1 MGSDPK
7 VNRDESYSIR
17 KNDMTGQDEWRA
29 GPINDADLGLIRVA
43 IEQAGMHNVG
53 ADLTAG
59 AVRAVAEL
67 NSYHPV
73 KDWLESLHHDGNPRL
88 DTWLTRYLG
97 VDASLYSRAVGR
109 AFLVAMV
116 ARVMQPGCKHDH
128 VLILRGEQGIR
139 KRDADHLLPFLS

>member
-1 MGSDPK
+1 MTSKRPSTTTCC
-7 VNRDESYSIR
+7 SYSIR

-67 NSYHPV
+67 NRYHPV
-73 KDWLESLHHDGNPRL
+73 KDWLESLRHDGKPRL
-88 DTWLTRYLG
+88 DSWLTRYLG
-97 VDASLYSRAVGR
+97 VDASPYSRAVGR

-116 ARVMQPGCKHDH
+116 ARVMRPGCKHDH
-128 VLILRGEQGIR
+128 VLILRGDKASENQPP
-139 KRDADHLLPFLS
+139 AAF